1 MIATSARQSG
11 QLFVI
16 ATPIGNLSDISR
28 RAITT
33 LESVDVILAEDTRHS
48 RQLLNTLGIQT
59 PLQSLHAHNE
69 AQKTELILKELEAG
83 RSYALI
89 SDAGTPLISDPGFIL
104 IREARRWGIVIV
116 PIPGPSALI
125 TALSVAGVPCDKFFF
140 EGFLPAKK
148 MARCQ
153 SLEAIKQYPFTV
165 VVYES
170 THRLLDTL
178 EDIANVWG
186 ADYALVVAKELTK
199 RFEQILHA
207 PVAEIKA
214 WFLAETSRANGEFV
228 IIFPAVEVDKNLSAG
243 EGTPEDKKL
252 LGVLLTELPLKQ
264 AVKIAAQLSSTS
276 KNALYVM
283 ALQLQEQM
291 DT

>member
-1 MIATSARQSG
+1 MIATTARQSG
-11 QLFVI
+11 QLFVV
-16 ATPIGNLSDISR
+16 ATPIGNLNDISR

-83 RSYALI
+83 RSFALI

-104 IREARRWGIVIV
+104 IREARRRGIVMV

-153 SLEAIKQYPFTV
+153 SLEAIKQCPFTV

-178 EDIANVWG
+178 EDIMEVWG
-186 ADYALVVAKELTK
+186 AEYALVVAKELTK

-214 WFLAETSRANGEFV
+214 WFLAETSRSNGEFV
-228 IIFPAVEVDKNLSAG
+228 IIFPAVEVDKRLSEG
-243 EGTPEDKKL
+243 EGTPEDRKL
-252 LGVLLTELPLKQ
+252 LGVLLAELPLKH
-264 AVKIAAQLSSTS
+264 AVKIAAQLTSTS

-283 ALQLQEQM
+283 ALQLQQM
-291 DT
+291 NS